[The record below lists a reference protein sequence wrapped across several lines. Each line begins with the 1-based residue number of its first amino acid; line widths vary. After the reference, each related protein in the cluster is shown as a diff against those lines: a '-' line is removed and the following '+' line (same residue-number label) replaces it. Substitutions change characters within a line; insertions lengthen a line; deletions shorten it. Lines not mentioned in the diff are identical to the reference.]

1 MHTYMHT
8 YMHAVAGAT
17 GGDELR
23 GSQAR
28 TPSATC
34 PGLGA
39 IDRGPRTMADRA
51 LLLLLLVVVVVVL
64 LVLVLEVVVIIRYTR
79 RHRSRAG

>member
-1 MHTYMHT
+1 MHT

-51 LLLLLLVVVVVVL
+51 LLLLLLVVVVVVVL